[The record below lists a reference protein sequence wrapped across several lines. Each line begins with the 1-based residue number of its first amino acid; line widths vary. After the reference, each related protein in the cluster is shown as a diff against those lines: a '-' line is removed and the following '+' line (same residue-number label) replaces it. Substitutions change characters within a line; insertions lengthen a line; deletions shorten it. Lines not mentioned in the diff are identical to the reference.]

1 MVEGRDTKRF
11 RSGDNKKKL
20 VDYIEKGDA
29 KKTNAIGEGEGF
41 LKIQKRSY
49 LHEEVDFMRL
59 LSQDS

>member
-41 LKIQKRSY
+41 LKKKY
-49 LHEEVDFMRL
+49 KKVLPA
-59 LSQDS
+59 

>member
-1 MVEGRDTKRF
+1 MYASVNEWRISLLEGTEMVEGRDTKRF

-41 LKIQKRSY
+41 
-49 LHEEVDFMRL
+49 
-59 LSQDS
+59 